1 MTRGA
6 NRFFLPTLTV
16 LLIAAPSESVAQFK
30 PSRGEQIKV
39 GRNAAQDVV
48 KKYKVLPESDARV
61 KLLRELSKK
70 LLAVPPEG
78 KDSFWR
84 LDKFPYEFNVI
95 DSKEVN
101 AFAVPGGPIF
111 FFSGLIDRMKTV
123 DELAGVL
130 AHEINHVRRE
140 HWARAYNDE
149 MKKQLGLAVLLGL
162 TNANNE
168 LATLALT
175 ASDLYGLK
183 FSRGHETE
191 SDDWG
196 LKIVVGAGFNPEGM
210 VDVFEM
216 FRKLKGSGAP
226 PEWQSTHPD
235 DRNRIKRLQDKIAKY
250 KKTWP
255 AKKPL
260 PFETAAMK
268 TEAGAL
274 KNPAGSYT
282 GSGGGASSGGGPG
295 SGTKSG
301 SYKSL
306 R

>member
-1 MTRGA
+1 MTTKSFRVLVPAAVLMAGSLLPSSA
-6 NRFFLPTLTV
+6 N
-16 LLIAAPSESVAQFK
+16 AQFK
-30 PSRGEQIKV
+30 PSREEQIKV

-48 KKYKVLPESDARV
+48 KKYKVLPDTDPRV

-84 LDKFPYEFNVI
+84 SDKFPYEFNVI
-95 DSKEVN
+95 DSNEVN

-111 FFSGLIDRMKTV
+111 FFTGLIDRMKTV

-149 MKKQLGLAVLLGL
+149 LKKQLGLAVLLGL
-162 TNANNE
+162 TNANRE
-168 LATLALT
+168 LSTLALT

-196 LKIVVGAGFNPEGM
+196 LKLVVGAGFNPEGM

-235 DRNRIKRLQDKIAKY
+235 DRNRIRRLRDKIAKY

-255 AKKPL
+255 AKQPL
-260 PFETAAMK
+260 PFMTAAMK
-268 TEAGAL
+268 AEA
-274 KNPAGSYT
+274 NPPKTGT
-282 GSGGGASSGGGPG
+282 GSGTTGKPG
-295 SGTKSG
+295 SRKTA
-301 SYKSL
+301 

>member
-1 MTRGA
+1 MTQGA
-6 NRFFLPTLTV
+6 FRLYLPALTV
-16 LLIAAPSESVAQFK
+16 LLIAAPTQGLAQFK
-30 PSRGEQIKV
+30 PLRDEQIKV
-39 GRNAAQDVV
+39 GRGAAQDVL
-48 KKYKVLPESDARV
+48 KKYKVLPESDPRV
-61 KLLRELSKK
+61 KLLRQLSKK

-84 LDKFPYEFNVI
+84 SDNFPYEFNVI
-95 DSKEVN
+95 DSNEVN

-111 FFSGLIDRMKTV
+111 FFSGLIDHIKTV

-149 MKKQLGLAVLLGL
+149 MKKQLGLALLLGL

-168 LATLALT
+168 MATLALT

-183 FSRGHETE
+183 FLRGHETE

-196 LKIVVGAGFNPEGM
+196 LKVVVGAGFNPQGM
-210 VDVFEM
+210 VDVFET

-235 DRNRIKRLQDKIAKY
+235 DRNRIKRMLDKIAKY

-255 AKKPL
+255 AKQPL

-268 TEAGAL
+268 AEAVAS
-274 KNPAGSYT
+274 KNPAAGRASRAANSGST
-282 GSGGGASSGGGPG
+282 P
-295 SGTKSG
+295 KSG
-301 SYKSL
+301 SRKAK

>member
-1 MTRGA
+1 MMAGCLLPSTA
-6 NRFFLPTLTV
+6 N
-16 LLIAAPSESVAQFK
+16 AQFK
-30 PSRGEQIKV
+30 PSREEQIKV
-39 GRNAAQDVV
+39 GRGAAQDVV
-48 KKYKVLPESDARV
+48 KKYKVLPETDPRV

-84 LDKFPYEFNVI
+84 SDKFPYEFNVI
-95 DSKEVN
+95 DSNEVN

-111 FFSGLIDRMKTV
+111 FFTGLIDRMTTV

-149 MKKQLGLAVLLGL
+149 IKKQLGLAVLLGL
-162 TNANNE
+162 TNANRE
-168 LATLALT
+168 LSTLALT

-196 LKIVVGAGFNPEGM
+196 LKLVVGAGFNPEGM

-235 DRNRIKRLQDKIAKY
+235 DRNRIRRLQDKIAKY
-250 KKTWP
+250 KKAWP
-255 AKKPL
+255 DKQPL
-260 PFETAAMK
+260 PFMTPAMK
-268 TEAGAL
+268 AEA
-274 KNPAGSYT
+274 NPPKS
-282 GSGGGASSGGGPG
+282 G
-295 SGTKSG
+295 SGTSTGTGGKPGARS
-301 SYKSL
+301 SS

>member
-1 MTRGA
+1 MTQGA
-6 NRFFLPTLTV
+6 FRLFLPALTV
-16 LLIAAPSESVAQFK
+16 LLIAAPTQGVAQFK
-30 PSRGEQIKV
+30 PSRDEQVKV
-39 GRNAAQDVV
+39 GRSAAQDVV
-48 KKYKVLPESDARV
+48 KKYKVLPESDPRV
-61 KLLRELSKK
+61 KLLRQLSKK

-84 LDKFPYEFNVI
+84 SDKFPYEFNVI

-149 MKKQLGLAVLLGL
+149 MKKQLGLALLLGL

-168 LATLALT
+168 MATLALT

-196 LKIVVGAGFNPEGM
+196 LKIVVGAGFNPQGM

-255 AKKPL
+255 AKQPL
-260 PFETAAMK
+260 PFDTAAMK
-268 TEAGAL
+268 AEAAAS
-274 KNPAGSYT
+274 KNPATGGATGATGGSS
-282 GSGGGASSGGGPG
+282 GSGSTSKPG
-295 SGTKSG
+295 TRKA
-301 SYKSL
+301 L

>member
-1 MTRGA
+1 MA
-6 NRFFLPTLTV
+6 MKPFPCLLPAMVITAGLA
-16 LLIAAPSESVAQFK
+16 LPSESSAQFR
-30 PSRGEQIKV
+30 PSREEQIKV
-39 GRNAAQDVV
+39 GRGAAQDVA
-48 KKYKVLPESDARV
+48 KKYKILPETDVRV
-61 KLLRELSKK
+61 KLLRDLAKK

-78 KDSFWR
+78 RDSFWR
-84 LDKFPYEFNVI
+84 SDKFPYEFNVI
-95 DSKEVN
+95 ESKEVN
-101 AFAVPGGPIF
+101 AFAVPGGPVF
-111 FFSGLIDRMKTV
+111 FFTGLIDRMKTV

-140 HWARAYNDE
+140 HWARAYDDE

-162 TNANNE
+162 TNANRE
-168 LATLALT
+168 LSTLALT

-196 LKIVVGAGFNPEGM
+196 LKLVVGAGFNPEGM

-250 KKTWP
+250 KKNWP
-255 AKKPL
+255 EKQPL
-260 PFETAAMK
+260 PFVTAAMK
-268 TEAGAL
+268 AEA
-274 KNPAGSYT
+274 NPTPPPS
-282 GSGGGASSGGGPG
+282 GSGNPTKPGGRSRKA
-295 SGTKSG
+295 
-301 SYKSL
+301 
-306 R
+306 